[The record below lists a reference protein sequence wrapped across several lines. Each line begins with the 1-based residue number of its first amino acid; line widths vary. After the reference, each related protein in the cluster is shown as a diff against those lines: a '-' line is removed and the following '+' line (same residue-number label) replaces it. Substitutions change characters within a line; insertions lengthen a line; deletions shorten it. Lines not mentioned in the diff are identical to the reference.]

1 MGQRF
6 QVYRRDGTISQGQDY
21 YKWLLDTERQLH
33 MEAIKVKCIESK
45 SRMMAARGWVWGW
58 G

>member
-45 SRMMAARGWVWGW
+45 SRMMAARG
-58 G
+58 